1 MKKMISLCLSLVMIF
16 SLTAPAVAAE
26 NSVLNS
32 EAADDSIV
40 FEDSLGNEYILS
52 SAVDGD
58 IVTSVQTTLDGV
70 LVAKTVLNT
79 KSGEITNTVRAEQA
93 EGWSLLGLRSKSVV

>member
-40 FEDSLGNEYILS
+40 FEDSLGNEYI
-52 SAVDGD
+52 
-58 IVTSVQTTLDGV
+58 
-70 LVAKTVLNT
+70 
-79 KSGEITNTVRAEQA
+79 
-93 EGWSLLGLRSKSVV
+93 